1 MTMAATDIFARLIQD
16 HDTHRKLIAQICET
30 KGDSDERRTL
40 FECYKVDA
48 NAHAA
53 AEEETL
59 YATIMTMTD
68 TRQDAQHSVKE
79 HADLGMLFV
88 ELDEMD
94 MASSAWLTKFKT
106 LAHDYIHHIDE
117 EEQEKFPK
125 AKEAISSE
133 KAVELRAEFNAR
145 KPEEIERVE
154 AKTDV
159 PEIKKAIKEEAE

>member
-1 MTMAATDIFARLIQD
+1 MAADIFERLIED
-16 HDTHRKLIAQICET
+16 HERHRDLIARICKTEN
-30 KGDSDERRTL
+30 DSPERAKL
-40 FECYKVDA
+40 FEEYRVDA

-88 ELDEMD
+88 ELDEMEVN
-94 MASSAWLTKFKT
+94 SSAWLAKFKT

-117 EEQEKFPK
+117 EEEEKFPK
-125 AKEAISSE
+125 AREAIDKA
-133 KAVELRAEFNAR
+133 KAVELRAEFIAR

-154 AKTDV
+154 AGTDV
-159 PEIKKAIKEEAE
+159 PEIKKAIEEEAE

>member
-1 MTMAATDIFARLIQD
+1 MAADIFDRLKQD
-16 HDTHRKLIAQICET
+16 HDRHRDLIARICET
-30 KGDSDERRTL
+30 SGDSEDRRIL
-40 FECYKVDA
+40 FEQYKVDA

-59 YATIMTMTD
+59 YATMIAMTD
-68 TRQDAQHSVKE
+68 IRQDAQHSVKE

-94 MASSAWLTKFKT
+94 MGSSAWLTKFKT

-117 EEQEKFPK
+117 EEEEKFPK
-125 AKEAISSE
+125 AKKAIGAE
-133 KAVELRAEFNAR
+133 KAVALRDEFNQR

-159 PEIKKAIKEEAE
+159 PEIKKAIEEEAE

>member
-1 MTMAATDIFARLIQD
+1 VAADIFDRLIQD
-16 HDTHRKLIAQICET
+16 HDKHRDLIARIGET
-30 KGDSDERRTL
+30 HGDSDERRTL
-40 FECYKVDA
+40 FEQYKVDA

-59 YATIMTMTD
+59 YATILAMTD
-68 TRQDAQHSVKE
+68 MRQDAQHSVKE

-94 MASSAWLTKFKT
+94 MASSGWLTRFKT

-117 EEQEKFPK
+117 EEEEKFPK
-125 AKEAISSE
+125 AKEAIGAE

-145 KPEEIERVE
+145 KPEEVERVE

-159 PEIKKAIKEEAE
+159 PEIKKAIAEEAE

>member
-1 MTMAATDIFARLIQD
+1 MAADIFDRLIED
-16 HDTHRKLIAQICET
+16 HDKHRDLIARIGET
-30 KGDSDERRTL
+30 HGDSDERRTL
-40 FECYKVDA
+40 FEQYKVDA

-59 YATIMTMTD
+59 YATILAMTD
-68 TRQDAQHSVKE
+68 MRQDAQHSVKE

-94 MASSAWLTKFKT
+94 MASSGWLTRFKT

-117 EEQEKFPK
+117 EEEEKFPK
-125 AKEAISSE
+125 AREAIGAE

-145 KPEEIERVE
+145 KPEEVERVE

-159 PEIKKAIKEEAE
+159 PEIKKAIAEEAE

>member
-1 MTMAATDIFARLIQD
+1 MAADIFDRLKED
-16 HDTHRKLIAQICET
+16 HDKHRDLIAQICKT
-30 KGDSDERRTL
+30 HDDSDDRRTL
-40 FECYKVDA
+40 FEAYKVDA

-59 YATIMTMTD
+59 YATIMTMID

-94 MASSAWLTKFKT
+94 MSSSAWLSKFRT

-117 EEQEKFPK
+117 EEEEKFPK
-125 AKEAISSE
+125 AKEAIDPA

-145 KPEEIERVE
+145 KPEEIARVE
-154 AKTDV
+154 AKTDL
-159 PEIKKAIKEEAE
+159 PEIKKAIEEEAE

>member
-1 MTMAATDIFARLIQD
+1 MAQDIFDRLIQD
-16 HDTHRKLIAQICET
+16 HDKHRDLIARIGET
-30 KGDSDERRTL
+30 QGDSEDRRTL
-40 FECYKVDA
+40 FEAFKVDA

-53 AEEETL
+53 TEEETL

-94 MASSAWLTKFKT
+94 MSSTGWLTRFKT
-106 LAHDYIHHIDE
+106 LAHDYLHHIDE
-117 EEQEKFPK
+117 EEKEKFPK
-125 AKEAISSE
+125 AKQAIRAE

-145 KPEEIERVE
+145 KPEEVDRVE

>member
-1 MTMAATDIFARLIQD
+1 MAQDIFDRLIQD
-16 HDTHRKLIAQICET
+16 HDKHRGLIERIGET
-30 KGDSDERRTL
+30 EGDSDDRRTL
-40 FECYKVDA
+40 FEQYKVDA

-59 YATIMTMTD
+59 YATIMAMTD
-68 TRQDAQHSVKE
+68 MRQDAQHSVKE

-94 MASSAWLTKFKT
+94 MSSSGWLTKFKT

-117 EEQEKFPK
+117 EEKEKFPK
-125 AKEAISSE
+125 AKKAIGAD
-133 KAVELRAEFNAR
+133 KAIELRAEFNAR
-145 KPEEIERVE
+145 KPEEVDRAE

>member
-1 MTMAATDIFARLIQD
+1 VAADIFDRLIED
-16 HDTHRKLIAQICET
+16 HDKHRDLIARIGET
-30 KGDSDERRTL
+30 HGDSDERRTL
-40 FECYKVDA
+40 FEQYKVDA

-68 TRQDAQHSVKE
+68 MRQDAQHSVKE

-94 MASSAWLTKFKT
+94 MASSGWLTRFKT

-117 EEQEKFPK
+117 EEEEKFPK
-125 AKEAISSE
+125 AREAIGAE

-145 KPEEIERVE
+145 KPEEVERVE

-159 PEIKKAIKEEAE
+159 PEIKKAIAEEAE

>member
-1 MTMAATDIFARLIQD
+1 MATDIFDRLKQD
-16 HDTHRKLIAQICET
+16 HDKHRDLIARICET
-30 KGDSDERRTL
+30 QGDSDERRTL
-40 FECYKVDA
+40 FEQYKVDA

-79 HADLGMLFV
+79 HADLGMQFV

-94 MASSAWLTKFKT
+94 MASPAWLAKFKT

-117 EEQEKFPK
+117 EEEEKFPK
-125 AKEAISSE
+125 AKAAIDPE
-133 KAVELRAEFNAR
+133 KAVALRDEFNAR
-145 KPEEIERVE
+145 KPEEAARVE

-159 PEIKKAIKEEAE
+159 PEIKKAIEEEAE

>member
-1 MTMAATDIFARLIQD
+1 MAADIFDRLKQD
-16 HDTHRKLIAQICET
+16 HDRHRDLIARICET
-30 KGDSDERRTL
+30 QGDSDERRTL
-40 FECYKVDA
+40 FEQYKVDA

-59 YATIMTMTD
+59 YATIMTKTD

-94 MASSAWLTKFKT
+94 MSSSGWLTKFRT

-117 EEQEKFPK
+117 EEEEKFPK
-125 AKEAISSE
+125 AKEAIGPE
-133 KAVELRAEFNAR
+133 TAVELRAEFNAR
-145 KPEEIERVE
+145 KPEEVARVE

-159 PEIKKAIKEEAE
+159 PEIKKAIEEDAE

>member
-1 MTMAATDIFARLIQD
+1 MAADIFDRLIQD
-16 HDTHRKLIAQICET
+16 HDKHRDLIARIGET
-30 KGDSDERRTL
+30 HGDSDERRTL
-40 FECYKVDA
+40 FEQYKVDA

-59 YATIMTMTD
+59 YATILAMTD
-68 TRQDAQHSVKE
+68 MRQDAQHSVKE

-94 MASSAWLTKFKT
+94 MASSGWLTRFKT

-117 EEQEKFPK
+117 EEEEKFPK
-125 AKEAISSE
+125 AKEAIGAE
-133 KAVELRAEFNAR
+133 KAIELRAEFNAR
-145 KPEEIERVE
+145 KPEEVERVE

-159 PEIKKAIKEEAE
+159 PEIKKAIAEEAE

>member
-1 MTMAATDIFARLIQD
+1 MAADIFDRLIQD
-16 HDTHRKLIAQICET
+16 HDKHRDLIAKICET
-30 KGDSDERRTL
+30 QGDSDDRKTL
-40 FECYKVDA
+40 FEAFKLDA
-48 NAHAA
+48 NGHAA

-59 YATIMTMTD
+59 YATILTMTD

-94 MASSAWLTKFKT
+94 MGSSGWLTKFKT

-117 EEQEKFPK
+117 EEEEKFPK
-125 AKEAISSE
+125 AKEAIGPE
-133 KAVELRAEFNAR
+133 KAVELRAEFNSR

>member
-1 MTMAATDIFARLIQD
+1 MAADIFDQLIED
-16 HDTHRKLIAQICET
+16 HDKHRDLIARIGET
-30 KGDSDERRTL
+30 HGDSDERRTL
-40 FECYKVDA
+40 FEQYKVDA

-68 TRQDAQHSVKE
+68 MRQDAQHSVKE

-94 MASSAWLTKFKT
+94 MASSGWLTRFKT

-117 EEQEKFPK
+117 EEEEKFPK
-125 AKEAISSE
+125 AREAIGAE

-145 KPEEIERVE
+145 KPEEVERVE

-159 PEIKKAIKEEAE
+159 PEIKKAIAEEAE